1 MTKKPKLTIVIDTR
15 EQLPYEFETSVTKTL
30 KTGDYSILGL
40 ENDVAVERKTK
51 EDAYG
56 SCGARRVRFEK
67 EMMRLSKFNYAA
79 VVIEASLSSL
89 LTPPS
94 YTKVSPLVVV
104 NSFVSWTV
112 KYGVHVFFASN
123 REYARN
129 LVQLILQ
136 KYWKYHKEVK

>member
-1 MTKKPKLTIVIDTR
+1 MAKPKLTIVIDTR
-15 EQLPYEFETSVTKTL
+15 EQLPYAFESSMTKTL
-30 KTGDYSILGL
+30 KSGDYSILGL
-40 ENDVAVERKTK
+40 EDKVAVERKTK

-67 EMMRLSKFNYAA
+67 EMVRLSKFDYAA

-94 YTKVSPLVVV
+94 YTKVRPLVVV
-104 NSFVSWTV
+104 NSFVSWSV
-112 KYGVHVFFASN
+112 KYGVYVFFASN
-123 REYARN
+123 REYGRN

-136 KYWKYHKEVK
+136 KYWKYRTCS